1 MAQFFRL
8 LATALWAVA
17 CGSLAQLIGMPLP
30 WLLGPM
36 FGVGLLTF
44 LGWGGRQPSFGR
56 KAGQMTIGIALG
68 LYFTQAAIA
77 QLIGYAGW
85 MAAGAAASLL
95 TTVFCARY
103 FQKLARVDGLTATYA
118 CAIGAASDMAL
129 QAQRRGADGASV
141 ATSHAVRVMLVV
153 TVVPFVALLFGQA
166 AVDSA
171 LKASMKTT
179 EIGLEALL
187 GIAVV
192 STGLALLIR
201 KTRFPSPWIL
211 VPLFTAAAYAV
222 LGNETRLPHSA
233 VNAGSLLIGWNLGQ
247 FMTKEFFTS
256 APRVLFAALVMTIIM
271 LLLSLVFALIL
282 NWAAGIPVLSALVAT
297 APGGVAEM
305 ALTAK
310 VLGLGAPLVTA
321 FHLFRLLAVLL
332 LTSVLAQAMI
342 KRGWLSACASAK
354 I

>member
-1 MAQFFRL
+1 MSQLVRL
-8 LATALWAVA
+8 PATGAWAVA
-17 CGSLAQLIGMPLP
+17 CGLGAQQIGMPLP

-44 LGWGGRQPSFGR
+44 LGWGGRQPPFGR
-56 KAGQMTIGIALG
+56 KVGQMTIGIALG

-77 QLIGYAGW
+77 ELAGYAGW
-85 MAAGAAASLL
+85 MAAGALASLL
-95 TTVFCARY
+95 TTVLCARY
-103 FQKLARVDGLTATYA
+103 FQKLAHVGGLTATYA

-129 QAQRRGADGASV
+129 QAQKRGADGASV

-153 TVVPFVALLFGQA
+153 TVVPFLALLLGQTA
-166 AVDSA
+166 IDTA
-171 LKASMKTT
+171 LKASLRTN
-179 EIGLEALL
+179 EITIQALL
-187 GIAVV
+187 GIVVV
-192 STGLALLIR
+192 STGLALGIR

-222 LGNETRLPHSA
+222 LGNETRLPSMV

-256 APRVLFAALVMTIIM
+256 APRVLFAAFVVTILM
-271 LLLSLVFALIL
+271 LFFSLGFSFVL
-282 NWAAGIPVLSALVAT
+282 NWATGIELLSAIVAT

-332 LTSVLAQAMI
+332 LTPALARLMI
-342 KRGWLSACASAK
+342 RRGWLRE
-354 I
+354 